1 VAIAALKR
9 KKQYEAQI
17 DKISGARMTIE
28 TQMMAIESANINL
41 ETMNAMK
48 AGAQAIKQIHGSMS
62 IEQVDKTM
70 DDIRDQMDL
79 ANEISDAIAQ
89 PLSFG
94 AEIDEVRKVVYSV
107 LDDDDDDDDDDD
119 SYVMY

>member
-94 AEIDEVRKVVYSV
+94 AEIDEVSKVVYSV
-107 LDDDDDDDDDDD
+107 LDDDDDDDDDD